1 MTTTKTTSHDHEPI
15 LTKSVAHS
23 AAPGHDLSNAIK
35 DPDQW
40 ATGDE
45 PATGAQ
51 MSYLKTLSSEA
62 GVAFDEAEA
71 VTKADASKRIDALRS
86 ENPRVKG
93 E

>member
-1 MTTTKTTSHDHEPI
+1 MSTPKKPSHDQDPAP
-15 LTKSVAHS
+15 TKSVAHS
-23 AAPGHDLSNAIK
+23 AAPGQDASNAVK

-40 ATGDE
+40 ATGGE

-51 MSYLKTLSSEA
+51 MSYLKTLSDEA
-62 GVAFDEAEA
+62 GVAFDENEA

>member
-1 MTTTKTTSHDHEPI
+1 MSATKATTHDPEPTP
-15 LTKSVAHS
+15 TKSVAHS
-23 AAPGHDLSNAIK
+23 AAPGHDASNAVK

-40 ATGDE
+40 ATGGE

-51 MSYLKTLSSEA
+51 MSYLKTLSDEA
-62 GVAFDEAEA
+62 GVAFDENEA
-71 VTKADASKRIDALRS
+71 VTKADASKRIDALRQ